1 MLFKRTAMLGVIMAL
16 CVVVLGAYV
25 RLTDAGLG
33 CPDWPGCYGTMTV
46 PQSEAAIQKAQI
58 NYPHSVIETGKAWKE
73 MLHRYLAGT
82 LGLVVLALFVLAW
95 KNTKQG
101 NLQILGKQK
110 IRDKQTQNKQQ
121 INVSPWLAT
130 LLLVVIVFQAALG
143 MWTVTMLLKPAIVS
157 AHLLGGMATLGLLTW
172 IAHRQWGQYSNTHY
186 ASGKVQSQESRWLIR
201 IGLLVLFMQIFL
213 GGWTSTNYAAL
224 ACTDFPTCHG
234 AWVPEMDFKDAFH
247 LIRELGQS
255 AYGGNLSLA
264 SLTAIQWT
272 HRIGA
277 VITLIYLGFL
287 ALNSLKYTQLKSLSI
302 LLIAVL
308 FTQIG
313 LGIANLV
320 LHLPLVL
327 AVGHNLGAALLVII
341 MVVFNSKITGRKLH
355 IDNQLHHINK

>member
-1 MLFKRTAMLGVIMAL
+1 MWFKRIAMLGAIMAL

-46 PQSEAAIQKAQI
+46 PQSEAAIQQAQA

-95 KNTKQG
+95 KNAKQG
-101 NLQILGKQK
+101 YSK
-110 IRDKQTQNKQQ
+110 IQDKQHIK
-121 INVSPWLAT
+121 VSPWLT
-130 LLLVVIVFQAALG
+130 TSLLVVIVFQAALG

-157 AHLLGGMATLGLLTW
+157 AHLLGGMTTLGLLTW
-172 IAHRQWGQYSNTHY
+172 IAHRHWGQYSNTLY
-186 ASGKVQSQESRWLIR
+186 AHTIEQSQASRWFIR
-201 IGLLVLFMQIFL
+201 FGLLVLFMQIFL

-234 AWVPEMDFKDAFH
+234 AWMPEMDFKDAFH

-255 AYGGNLSLA
+255 ADGGNLSLA

-277 VITLIYLGFL
+277 IITLIYLGLL
-287 ALNSLKYTQLKSLSI
+287 ALNNLKYTQLKSLSI
-302 LLIAVL
+302 VLITVL
-308 FTQIG
+308 FAQIG

-341 MVVFNSKITGRKLH
+341 MVIFNSKITGGKVNL
-355 IDNQLHHINK
+355 